1 MAVYWAELDSSQRLS
16 KPFAA
21 SFSMH
26 AGILALS
33 LAWGMWQARERD
45 MFGDPNPGFGPATIE
60 TVSAIPLPNRSATPN
75 PVANETESQ
84 VPTKVKPEPKKKF
97 LDPDDPDAIALRY
110 EKQKKKKLTKEELKD
125 LYRKRY
131 EVVPDRPN
139 QVSSTTGSRMS
150 NPMYSIKGGGG
161 QLGMGSANPFG
172 TQLGWYADLIRQRV
186 GEKWRTQDVDPRVQT
201 APVVA
206 VTFRI
211 LRSGEV
217 QDLKIMQHSGNYSL
231 DQSTLRAIQEA
242 SPLPPLPK
250 EFARDVANVEFQFQL
265 RR

>member
-21 SFSMH
+21 SLTMH
-26 AGILALS
+26 VGVLALS
-33 LAWGMWQARERD
+33 FAWGMWQAQQRD
-45 MFGDPNPGFGPATIE
+45 TFGDPNPGFGPATIE

-75 PVANETESQ
+75 PVANTTDSQ
-84 VPTKVKPEPKKKF
+84 VPSPAKPEPKKKF

-110 EKQKKKKLTKEELKD
+110 EKQKKKKLTKEDLKD

-139 QVSSTTGSRMS
+139 QVYSTTGSAMS

-161 QLGMGSANPFG
+161 ELGLGSTNPFG

-186 GEKWRTQDVDPRVQT
+186 GEKWQTQDVDPRLQT
-201 APVVA
+201 APIVA
-206 VTFRI
+206 VSFKI

-217 QDLKIMQHSGNYSL
+217 RDVRIIQTSGNYTL
-231 DQSTLRAIQEA
+231 DQSTLRAVQA
-242 SPLPPLPK
+242 ANPLPGLPR
-250 EFARDVANVEFQFQL
+250 EFTREVANVEFKFQL